1 MLVFIEKAPLK
12 LITSDFMK
20 NTKIIAG
27 LPTNVWILTISQAL
41 MLSVSSLVVF
51 VGGLVGSQLA
61 PVENLAT
68 LPVASIV
75 VGTALAI
82 PPITLLMNTIGRK
95 RSFFII
101 IFYSIFVA
109 FLAGYSISISN
120 FYLFTASTF
129 LFGGTAACVMQFR
142 FAAMESVSE
151 ELIPKAASMVLVG
164 GIAAAFLGPEI
175 AVFGKDL
182 LNVEFAGSFIMLAGL
197 FVLALLFLLAFKN
210 PNFKQEKTELPQ
222 RPLKAI
228 FQQRIF
234 WVAMLSAT
242 IGYAIMS
249 FIMTATP
256 VHMHVME
263 GHSLEHTKWVIQ
275 SHIIAMF
282 LPSLITA
289 WIIKKIGI
297 AKMMFTGLI
306 AYVIC
311 IVIAFTGHHLVNY
324 WVSLILLGVGWNFL
338 FIGGTTL
345 LPKAYTPGERFKV
358 QAVNDFLV
366 FGTQAVASLSAGW
379 FIFAL
384 GWKTLLLFNLPF
396 MVILWVVIWKWQKR
410 PE

>member
-1 MLVFIEKAPLK
+1 M
-12 LITSDFMK
+12 
-20 NTKIIAG
+20 NNGRIIAG
-27 LPTNVWILTISQAL
+27 LPLNVWILTAAQAL

-51 VGGLVGSQLA
+51 VGGLVGTQLA

-82 PPITLLMNTIGRK
+82 PPVTLLMNTIGRR

-101 IFYSIFVA
+101 ITYSILVA
-109 FLAGYSISISN
+109 FLAGYSISISS
-120 FYLFTASTF
+120 FYLFVFSTF
-129 LFGGTAACVMQFR
+129 LLGGTAACVMQFR
-142 FAAMESVSE
+142 FASMESVSE

-175 AVFGKDL
+175 AVWGKDL
-182 LNVEFAGSFIMLAGL
+182 LSVEFAGSFVMLAGL
-197 FVLALLFLLAFKN
+197 FLVAMLFLLLFKN
-210 PNFKQEKTELPQ
+210 PETRETKSDLPQ
-222 RPLKAI
+222 RPLKTI
-228 FQQRIF
+228 LGQRIF

-275 SHIIAMF
+275 SHIVAMF
-282 LPSLITA
+282 LPSLVTA

-297 AKMMFTGLI
+297 TRMMLMGLI
-306 AYVIC
+306 AYLVC
-311 IVIAFTGHHLVNY
+311 VVIAFAGHQLVNY

-345 LPKAYTPGERFKV
+345 LPQAYRPSERFKV
-358 QAVNDFLV
+358 QALNDFV
-366 FGTQAVASLSAGW
+366 IFGTQAVASLSAGW
-379 FIFAL
+379 FIFAM
-384 GWKTLLLFNLPF
+384 GWKTLLVINLPF
-396 MVILWVVIWKWQKR
+396 MLFLWVVIYRWQTKK
-410 PE
+410 EMVKATI